1 MRRESALVE
10 VEAGAPVLSVPI
22 LSVIVP
28 ARDEERL
35 IVDCLRSLTAQ
46 SEPGWV
52 LGEHWELIVV
62 DDESSDQT
70 MDRTIALAR
79 EIAGVRA
86 LPARSPLPK
95 GWTGKCNAC
104 WTGAEAAR
112 GQWLLFTD
120 ADTLHQTGSLSRSVV
135 EAERYAAVM
144 LSYSPLWRSAGVLA
158 QAVLPLLF
166 SELSSAYPPE
176 QVNNPERRIAFATGE
191 FLLVRAD
198 TYRALGGHGAVAS
211 SLIEDVDLA
220 FLFKRNKAGLRSRY
234 APEMVEARVGSGFGA
249 VWAGW
254 TRKLALLI
262 HNALPLAL
270 WRLLDIALLWG
281 LLLLALLYPVPLPWE
296 RVVLWLLWLRNA
308 WRVYRRA
315 GRSHFAPADLL
326 LSMVLGLPLFAALLY
341 ASWYRTR
348 ILRRVRWK
356 GREYP
361 IAGRS

>member
-1 MRRESALVE
+1 M
-10 VEAGAPVLSVPI
+10 

-28 ARDEERL
+28 ARNEERS
-35 IVDCLRSLTAQ
+35 IVDCLGSLTAQ

-52 LGEHWELIVV
+52 LGEQWELIVV
-62 DDESSDQT
+62 DDESA
-70 MDRTIALAR
+70 DRTAALAHG
-79 EIAGVRA
+79 IAGVQV
-86 LPARSPLPK
+86 LPAHSPLPK

-120 ADTLHQTGSLSRSVV
+120 ADTIHRTGSLSRSVV
-135 EAERYAAVM
+135 EAERYSAAM
-144 LSYSPLWRSAGVLA
+144 LSYSPRQGAAGVVA
-158 QAVLPLLF
+158 QAVLPLVF
-166 SELSSAYPPE
+166 SELASAYLPA
-176 QVNNPERRIAFATGE
+176 QVNDPERRIAFAAGE

-198 TYRALGGHGAVAS
+198 TYRALGGHGAVAA
-211 SLIEDVDLA
+211 SLIEAVDLA
-220 FLFKRNKAGLRSRY
+220 FLFKRNKAGLRFRY
-234 APEMVEARVGSGFGA
+234 APEMVEARRSGGSGEL
-249 VWAGW
+249 WAAW

-281 LLLLALLYPVPLPWE
+281 LLLLALLYPVPFPWE
-296 RVVLWLLWLRNA
+296 RIVLWLLWLRNA

-341 ASWYRTR
+341 ASWYRMR
-348 ILRRVRWK
+348 MLRRVHWK

-361 IAGRS
+361 VKGRS